1 MEVAT
6 CSVKDESSAAAVVT
20 IVFLSIFVVLIVL
33 DGALT
38 YVALRACILTSAAPP
53 DATGVS
59 VSERSAMRRQSATGT
74 ALTSGQCGVRELQ
87 LLPRT
92 VPSQN
97 RL

>member
-6 CSVKDESSAAAVVT
+6 CSVKDESSAVAVVT
-20 IVFLSIFVVLIVL
+20 IAFLSIFVILIGL

-38 YVALRACILTSAAPP
+38 YFAIRACILTSTAPP
-53 DATGVS
+53 DATG
-59 VSERSAMRRQSATGT
+59 RSAPRASRKPSTST
-74 ALTSGQCGVRELQ
+74 AMTSTGQCSVRELQ

-92 VPSQN
+92 APSQN

>member
-1 MEVAT
+1 MEVAA

-59 VSERSAMRRQSATGT
+59 VSERSAMRRTGT